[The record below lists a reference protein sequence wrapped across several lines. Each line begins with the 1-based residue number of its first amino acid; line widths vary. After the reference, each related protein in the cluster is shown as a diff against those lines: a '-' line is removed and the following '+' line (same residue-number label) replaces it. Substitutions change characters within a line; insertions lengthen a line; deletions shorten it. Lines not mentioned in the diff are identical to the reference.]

1 MPAGLMFGEMA
12 VKYASERSW
21 MGPKLTTIASCVVVG
36 LGMTVATPV
45 GSAGTYLGAR
55 ASNTQRNQ
63 PVRDAQWEARQQRQ
77 ERRIQERRSAQRAG
91 AGNPMVGPPARPAAT
106 IAVTNC
112 DDAGPG
118 SLRQAMLDAVPDD
131 VIDLTALTCST
142 ITLASGALTSSGNL
156 ELLGPG
162 RDQLTIDGDANDRV
176 LKHEYGILSISGV
189 TVANG
194 RSDNGY
200 GGCISVY
207 GSISLLDSTV
217 TGCVAGDGSNT
228 SAYGGGLDVYGSS
241 DSGNV
246 TLINSIVTG
255 NSATSTA
262 DAFED
267 YGYTYAYGRSR
278 GGGVYASGYVYA
290 MNGSQ
295 VTGNAATASGGSNAR
310 GGGIFS
316 QRGVV
321 VFMGSEVSGN
331 QVQALG
337 ESAYG
342 DRGTAYGGGFHSNGS
357 VNYVLLSTISGNTAY
372 SERAWSYGGGIN
384 VGDDFGDQYGG
395 VALYAST
402 VSGNV
407 TRSDCDDCFIQG
419 GGVNAFGVVY
429 AMYSTINDNSV
440 LSRVD
445 SGGVARGGGIS
456 VLNFYSDS
464 GGVGS
469 IELQNSTISGNS
481 VIGGALEDGFGGGG
495 GVAALYSIANIVN
508 STITLNTSSHGGGG
522 VLASLVKSG
531 SPAIYL
537 EHRLDSSIIS
547 NNSAPQDPDVRAE
560 DVNFYPVHFAGS
572 HNLVTVAS
580 SSVVLPVDTINI
592 DPQLQPLA
600 MNGGPTAT
608 HALRESSP
616 AIDAGS
622 NPEGLGSDQRGV
634 PFVREWGAA
643 ADIGAFELQP
653 DPYPIFSDGFEDSD

>member
-36 LGMTVATPV
+36 LGMTVATPA

-77 ERRIQERRSAQRAG
+77 ERRIQARRSAQRAG
-91 AGNPMVGPPARPAAT
+91 AANPMVGPPARPAAT

-118 SLRQAMLDAVPDD
+118 SLRQALLDAVPDD

-142 ITLASGALTSSGNL
+142 ITLASGVLTSTGNL
-156 ELLGPG
+156 ELQGPG
-162 RDQLTIDGDANDRV
+162 RDQLTIDADANDQV
-176 LKHEYGILSISGV
+176 LRHQGGTLSISGV
-189 TVANG
+189 TIANG
-194 RSDNGY
+194 RSGYGY

-207 GSISLLDSTV
+207 GSIALVDSTV
-217 TGCVAGDGSNT
+217 TGCVAGDGNNVY
-228 SAYGGGLDVYGSS
+228 AFGGGLNVYGSS

-255 NSATSTA
+255 NSATGTA
-262 DAFED
+262 HVFEGEGYSYL
-267 YGYTYAYGRSR
+267 YGWSR
-278 GGGVYASGYVYA
+278 GGGVYASGQVYVVS
-290 MNGSQ
+290 GSQ
-295 VTGNAATASGGSNAR
+295 VTGNTATANGGSNAR

-316 QRGVV
+316 HRGVV
-321 VFMGSEVSGN
+321 VVFGSEVSGN

-342 DRGTAYGGGFHSNGS
+342 DHGTAYGGGFHSNGS
-357 VNYVLLSTISGNTAY
+357 VNGVLLSSISGNTAY
-372 SERAWSYGGGIN
+372 SEHKWSYGGGIQ
-384 VGDDFGDQYGG
+384 VGDWERGSSGRLVLAG
-395 VALYAST
+395 AT
-402 VSGNV
+402 VSSNV
-407 TRSDCDDCFIQG
+407 TRSGCDYCYIHG
-419 GGVNAFGVVY
+419 GGVHAFGAVY
-429 AMYSTINDNSV
+429 AMYSTINDNAV

-445 SGGVARGGGIS
+445 SHGVARGGGVS
-456 VLNFYSDS
+456 VLDFYSDS
-464 GGVGS
+464 SGVGF

-481 VIGGALEDGFGGGG
+481 AIGGALEYGYGSGG
-495 GVAALYSIANIVN
+495 GVAALYSVTNIVN
-508 STITLNTSSHGGGG
+508 STITLNTSSHDGGG
-522 VLASLVKSG
+522 VLAWPMSSDTPGVPLEQHLV
-531 SPAIYL
+531 
-537 EHRLDSSIIS
+537 SSIIS
-547 NNSAPQDPDVRAE
+547 NNSAPQDPDMYGGRGSY
-560 DVNFYPVHFAGS
+560 NPVHFTGS

-580 SSVVLPVDTINI
+580 SSVVLPVDTINT

-608 HALRESSP
+608 HALLESSP

-622 NPEGLGSDQRGV
+622 NPDGLDTDQRGD

-653 DPYPIFSDGFEDSD
+653 ARNSIFSDGFEGSD

>member
-77 ERRIQERRSAQRAG
+77 ERRIQARRSAQRAG

-112 DDAGPG
+112 DDSGPG
-118 SLRQAMLDAVPDD
+118 SLRQALLDAVPDD

-156 ELLGPG
+156 ELQGPG
-162 RDQLTIDGDANDRV
+162 RDQLTIDGDANDQV
-176 LKHEYGILSISGV
+176 LRHQGGTLGISGV

-207 GSISLLDSTV
+207 GSISLVDSTV
-217 TGCVAGDGSNT
+217 TGCVAGDGSNAY
-228 SAYGGGLDVYGSS
+228 AYGGGLDVYGPG
-241 DSGNV
+241 DSGHV
-246 TLINSIVTG
+246 ELINSIVTG

-262 DAFED
+262 NAFED
-267 YGYTYAYGRSR
+267 YGYTYTYGRSR
-278 GGGVYASGYVYA
+278 GGGVYASGQVSVKY
-290 MNGSQ
+290 GSQ
-295 VTGNAATASGGSNAR
+295 VTGNTATAIDGGNAR

-316 QRGVV
+316 QRGVA

-357 VNYVLLSTISGNTAY
+357 MNYVLLSTISGNTAY

-384 VGDDFGDQYGG
+384 IGDDFGAQYGG

-469 IELQNSTISGNS
+469 LELRNSTISSNS
-481 VIGGALEDGFGGGG
+481 AIGGTFGSGYGTGG
-495 GVAALYSIANIVN
+495 GVVALNSVTNIFN
-508 STITLNTSSHGGGG
+508 STITLNTSSHNGGG
-522 VLASLVKSG
+522 VSAWPMSSDTPGVPLEQHLV
-531 SPAIYL
+531 
-537 EHRLDSSIIS
+537 SSIIS
-547 NNSAPQDPDVRAE
+547 NNSAPQDPDMYGAQGSY
-560 DVNFYPVHFAGS
+560 YPVHFTGS
-572 HNLVTVAS
+572 HNLVTVAG

-608 HALRESSP
+608 HALLESSP

-622 NPEGLGSDQRGV
+622 NPEDAGADQRTG
-634 PFVREWGAA
+634 PFVRVWGAA

-653 DPYPIFSDGFEDSD
+653 DPYPIFSDGFEGSD